1 MKKHPAVFL
10 DRDGTLIE
18 EVGYLDRLERLKLF
32 PDSAKAIRLINS
44 SGMKAVVATNQSGVA
59 RGYFTEAVVEMLHHH
74 LQNLLQAEGA
84 QIDRFYY
91 CPHHPTEGLGSYR
104 TLCACRKP
112 EAGMIRQAAEE
123 MNLDLSRS
131 YLIGDMP
138 TDIEAASKAGIK
150 SVLIRNNGSPG
161 HPPEIIPQGR
171 NSRSEPDWVA
181 ASLLDAVHWILQDRQ
196 S

>member
-1 MKKHPAVFL
+1 MEKHPAVFL

-32 PDSAKAIRLINS
+32 PDSAGAIRLINE
-44 SGMKAVVATNQSGVA
+44 SGLKAVVTTNQSGIA
-59 RGYFTEAVVEMLHHH
+59 RGYFTEAVVEMLHTH
-74 LQNLLQAEGA
+74 LQKLLQAEGA

-104 TLCACRKP
+104 VACVCRKP

-138 TDIEAASKAGIK
+138 TDIEAASRAGIK
-150 SVLIRNNGSPG
+150 SVLIRSNGSPG
-161 HPPEIIPQGR
+161 YSSDLIFKGQDGR
-171 NSRSEPDWVA
+171 SGPDWVA
-181 ASLLDAVHWILQDRQ
+181 ASLLEAVRWILQDRQ